1 MGNIV
6 DTAERAP
13 KLKGFKDAELHQ
25 QIHEA
30 LKALVQ
36 ADAARAKAVENIEG
50 QYLRS
55 LEGVADAAVKRQ
67 IAAVRKLY

>member
-13 KLKGFKDAELHQ
+13 KLKGFKDADLDQH
-25 QIHEA
+25 IHEA
-30 LKALVQ
+30 LKALAQ

-55 LEGVADAAVKRQ
+55 LENVADPAVKRQ